1 VTNGLLAS
9 KLPEN
14 QYLRDLPAVQG
25 RPGTCHGFKVNRG
38 KEGQV

>member
-14 QYLRDLPAVQG
+14 EYLRDLPAAQ
-25 RPGTCHGFKVNRG
+25 RLPGAGHGFKVNQG
-38 KEGQV
+38 KEGHV